1 MRGGTGARVEIRD
14 LVVRRGNR
22 VAVDHV
28 SLTVEPG
35 ELLVIIGPS
44 GSGKSSLLSSINRLI
59 EIESGFVRLDDEDA
73 RALVP
78 HELRRR
84 IGYCFQ
90 GLGLFPHLTVAEN
103 VGITPRLAG
112 WDAARI
118 EARIEVMLASV
129 GLEPAA
135 YRDRL
140 PSELSG
146 GQAQRVAVA
155 RALAAAPPLLL
166 LDEPFGALDPDT
178 RARLQDLL
186 LEIQR
191 QSRVTTILVSHDLSE
206 AILLGTRIAVLVD
219 GGLVQLGTPAEVVR
233 APAGPAVQALVDA
246 ARRRA
251 VLLGDGTNATDGTK
265 AADTAGPAT

>member
-1 MRGGTGARVEIRD
+1 VRGLTGARVEVRD
-14 LVVRRGNR
+14 LVVRRGGR
-22 VAVDHV
+22 LAVNHV

-35 ELLVIIGPS
+35 EVLVVIGPS

-59 EIESGFVRLDDEDA
+59 EIEAGSIHIDADDA

-90 GLGLFPHLTVAEN
+90 GLGLFPHLSVAEN
-103 VGITPRLAG
+103 VAITPHLLG
-112 WDAARI
+112 WDATRRAARVD
-118 EARIEVMLASV
+118 AMLISV
-129 GLEPAA
+129 GLEPGEF
-135 YRDRL
+135 RERL
-140 PSELSG
+140 PRELSG

-178 RARLQDLL
+178 RVRLQDLL
-186 LEIQR
+186 ATIQR
-191 QSRVTTILVSHDLSE
+191 QSGVTTILVSHDLSE
-206 AILLGTRIAVLVD
+206 ALLLASRIAVLVD
-219 GGLVQLGTPAEVVR
+219 GRLVQHAAPREIVRSPAD
-233 APAGPAVQALVDA
+233 ATVQALVDA

-251 VLLGDGTNATDGTK
+251 TLLGDERR
-265 AADTAGPAT
+265 PA